1 MRTKTIA
8 AITAALALVFVPA
21 ASIAKTP
28 RQVPGK
34 VLKTVQ
40 VTFVNG
46 TVLKVYASRVVH
58 GTTAT
63 LYLTEFGHAKG
74 KPFAYVTRIK
84 APAAWPFYADSQVY
98 DFRLTRPP
106 SCTGCT
112 RFKANGAISWYQ
124 HADHATNQTHYWGA
138 ALHGSRLEWFS

>member
-1 MRTKTIA
+1 MVA
-8 AITAALALVFVPA
+8 AVTAALALALVPA

-28 RQVPGK
+28 KQVPGK
-34 VLKTVQ
+34 VLKTTQ

-46 TVLKVYASRVVH
+46 TVLRVYASRVVH
-58 GTTAT
+58 GTSAT

-84 APAAWPFYADSQVY
+84 APASWTFAPDSQIY

-112 RFKANGAISWYQ
+112 RFNANGAISWYV
-124 HADHATNQTHYWGA
+124 HADRANAQTHYWGA
-138 ALHGSRLEWFS
+138 ALHGSRLQWFS